1 MNAHPPSEPVFESR
15 FGHEIL
21 LVTQALARKAIPNR
35 TVGNQTWFGRFPV
48 AVLDELLP
56 AWSHWQVLVPPE
68 YVAAA
73 RDTVAS
79 LPVPHEPPR
88 LVRLS
93 SREVRTGTRVL
104 ASLVILLSLAFLAMT
119 LLLTN

>member
-1 MNAHPPSEPVFESR
+1 VFESR

-21 LVTQALARKAIPNR
+21 LVTQALAREAIPNR

-48 AVLDELLP
+48 AVLNQLLP

-68 YVAAA
+68 YIAAA
-73 RDTVAS
+73 RGIVAS

-88 LVRLS
+88 PVHLS

-104 ASLVILLSLAFLAMT
+104 ASMVILLVLAFLAMT
-119 LLLTN
+119 FLVTN